1 MPFRTSRFPAP
12 VLAILALA
20 AVAPAASQ
28 APFGLVEEEPP
39 AEAPADAGAPSGP
52 WHEAASDHFV
62 LRGDVAPAA
71 LEEGAADL
79 ERLRRVVSELARG
92 GAVVSDR
99 PTYVYLF
106 SSDAAFAPYRPPGSS
121 DADAGYVLPG
131 EEASYAATASGEV
144 TRQVFR
150 QYVHQ
155 LLHRELPDLPLWLRA
170 GLAEYYSTFEADA
183 EEARIGLPD
192 ETRLQW
198 SGLTGE
204 KGLPLATMLALDA
217 APETGDP
224 VADSLFETR
233 SWLLTHYLMSGD
245 TAHRRRIGDY
255 VRRTAAGED
264 PVAAFRAAFG
274 VEDFEAFEETLEE
287 YRRGESFVFLRVP
300 LAGGSGAAPEISARP
315 LPEAEAALA
324 QGELLLRLGPS
335 RRDAAE
341 ARRRRAVALDDTLGP
356 AWAGLAG
363 IAAARGDATEAL
375 ELYRRA
381 AELAPDDFGV
391 QLGLGQALLDALG
404 GRRASDPASRQT
416 VASAAAA
423 FRRATELRPD
433 SGEAWAGLGQAGVLA
448 AEPDPAAVPALERAV
463 ERLPAE
469 RTDVLFNL
477 LLARAR
483 TGDGDGVDEATL
495 ALREAGAG
503 EDLLARAREVRLQ
516 LTLQEA
522 HALATAG
529 KLDDAV
535 ALFAVVRAE
544 ATNPALAEQAATLLE
559 RVSRAEEH
567 NRFAASSTEAVELF
581 RAGDLEAAAARVE
594 EMMRSATPGRQMDT
608 LRQLR
613 ARIALEG
620 QEP

>member
-1 MPFRTSRFPAP
+1 MPFRPTSRFPAFTFTI
-12 VLAILALA
+12 LAIAA
-20 AVAPAASQ
+20 AVPAASQ
-28 APFGLVEEEPP
+28 APFGLVEEEPS
-39 AEAPADAGAPSGP
+39 AEAAAPAGP
-52 WHEAASDHFV
+52 WHEAASEHFV
-62 LRGDVAPAA
+62 VRGDVAPAA
-71 LEEGAADL
+71 LEKGAADL
-79 ERLRRVVSELARG
+79 ERLRRVVSELAHG
-92 GAVVSDR
+92 GDAVSER

-106 SSDAAFAPYRPPGSS
+106 SSAEAFAPYRPPGSS

-131 EEASYAATASGEV
+131 EEASYAATAAGQV
-144 TRQVFR
+144 TRQIFR

-155 LLHRELPDLPLWLRA
+155 LLHRGLPDLPLWLRV

-192 ETRLQW
+192 EARLQW
-198 SGLTGE
+198 SGLAGE
-204 KGLPLATMLALDA
+204 KGEPLATLLALDA

-224 VADSLFETR
+224 LADSLFETR

-274 VEDFEAFEETLEE
+274 VEDLAAFEETLEE
-287 YRRGESFVFLRVP
+287 YRQGKSFVFLRVP
-300 LAGGSGAAPEISARP
+300 LAGGSDADPAVSARP
-315 LPEAEAALA
+315 LGEGEAALA

-341 ARRRRAVALDDTLGP
+341 ERLRRAVALDDTLGP
-356 AWAGLAG
+356 AWAGLAR
-363 IAAARGDATEAL
+363 IADARGDDAEAL

-381 AELAPDDFGV
+381 AALAPDDFGV

-404 GRRASDPASRQT
+404 GRRASDPASRET
-416 VASAAAA
+416 VAGAAAA
-423 FRRATELRPD
+423 FRRAAELRPE

-463 ERLPAE
+463 GLLPAE
-469 RTDVLFNL
+469 RTDVLYNL

-483 TGDGDGVDEATL
+483 TGDAAGVDEAAF

-503 EDLLARAREVRLQ
+503 EELLARAREVRLQ

-522 HALATAG
+522 HALASAG
-529 KLDDAV
+529 ELDDAV

-559 RVSRAEEH
+559 RVSRAEAH
-567 NRFAASSTEAVELF
+567 NRFAASYTEAVELF
-581 RAGDLEAAAARVE
+581 RAGELEAAAARVE
-594 EMMRSATPGRQMDT
+594 EMMESATPGRQMDS

-613 ARIALEG
+613 ARIALEA